1 MFKPE
6 QRETE
11 LYVFIKKI
19 IDLYYLSF
27 EDLVF
32 NFQNINSF
40 LLKKETIY
48 IKTLTELNTEECKK
62 YNSIKE
68 LILRSE
74 TKFKIIY
81 ENTKKIRQHI
91 YDACNQYEIYD
102 LIDIQTFIDCMQE
115 MYLREPK
122 KYNYHNYKELF
133 NITCEE
139 ILNVI

>member
-1 MFKPE
+1 MFNPDK
-6 QRETE
+6 RETE
-11 LYVFIKKI
+11 LYMFIKKI

-32 NFQNINSF
+32 NFQNVNSF
-40 LLKKETIY
+40 LLKKEDVY
-48 IKTLTELNTEECKK
+48 IKTLKELYTEECKK

-74 TKFKIIY
+74 TKFKVIY
-81 ENTKKIRQHI
+81 DNTKKIRQHM
-91 YDACNQYEIYD
+91 YDACNQYEIAD
-102 LIDIQTFIDCMQE
+102 LIDSQTFVDCMQE
-115 MYLREPK
+115 MYLKDPK